1 MNSMCRH
8 AKDHLSGAIYWVP
21 VNTTDYN
28 GGDRAYNLFHH
39 NAINDAFSAI
49 WNHTFSPNFLNE
61 ARVNA
66 AGWRWNEITDNPQA
80 PVGLPQVGI
89 GAIGSPNINLN
100 QFGSALGSD
109 LNQWTYGYKDVATL
123 VVRRHTIKFGG
134 KYTRLYYL
142 NNPIGRPGY
151 NFFNIWDFLND
162 APKEEYGNFDSV
174 TGLPGGSRADNRENL
189 LGLFVQD
196 DFKVTPTITLN
207 IGFRYGYFGALY
219 SKQNNLSVV
228 QFGSGG
234 SYLTGID
241 LRQGGN
247 LWTPKKGNFG
257 PQLGFNWSP
266 EVF

>member
-1 MNSMCRH
+1 MPHAFEKAFCPARFLDRHLPFSAFDQAPCCARRALLIQHERRAIHACSFPRFLRKQQELEGNSFLAGSMKQTMPRRIPMLQMNSMCRH

-109 LNQWTYGYKDVATL
+109 LNQWTTSVRLKLEHSLHNALHDICVRKNIATL
-123 VVRRHTIKFGG
+123 LLR
-134 KYTRLYYL
+134 
-142 NNPIGRPGY
+142 
-151 NFFNIWDFLND
+151 
-162 APKEEYGNFDSV
+162 
-174 TGLPGGSRADNRENL
+174 GSFHISFE
-189 LGLFVQD
+189 
-196 DFKVTPTITLN
+196 
-207 IGFRYGYFGALY
+207 
-219 SKQNNLSVV
+219 S
-228 QFGSGG
+228 
-234 SYLTGID
+234 
-241 LRQGGN
+241 
-247 LWTPKKGNFG
+247 
-257 PQLGFNWSP
+257 
-266 EVF
+266 